1 MILSAGDRGKRFMTP
16 HATAMLH
23 QPKIPSTGERQATEL
38 QIKWKEVKAQKQ
50 AMINILTTTT
60 GNPAEKIEKV
70 RTTWCGD
77 SE

>member
-1 MILSAGDRGKRFMTP
+1 MLLSAGDRGKRFMTP

-50 AMINILTTTT
+50 AMVDILPMTT

-70 RTTWCGD
+70 RVPCCGN